1 MDATP
6 DRRSPMIVSAIGG
19 IRRRRSIEAAL
30 GELPDLVELL
40 VVSVRAGCAPAA
52 AVGVV
57 IPHASASL
65 RPILHEVEHRLRRG
79 NGFADA
85 LAAFTDALGAPAAA
99 FVDSLATAD
108 RYGLPIQPVLDRLAD
123 DIRAERRAAA
133 ERQARTLPVRL
144 AFPLVTCI
152 LPSFVLLAIAPAV
165 IGALSTLRG
174 TSP

>member
-1 MDATP
+1 MASGWDLCAVLQTP
-6 DRRSPMIVSAIGG
+6 
-19 IRRRRSIEAAL
+19 
-30 GELPDLVELL
+30 
-40 VVSVRAGCAPAA
+40 
-52 AVGVV
+52 AV
-57 IPHASASL
+57 
-65 RPILHEVEHRLRRG
+65 G

-123 DIRAERRAAA
+123 DIRTERRAAA

-165 IGALSTLRG
+165 IGAISTLKG
-174 TSP
+174 TAP